1 MSNHVKTAIVYD
13 WIDKWGGV
21 ERILLIVRR
30 LFPHADFFSSYVDLE
45 KAPWAK
51 DIPIKTSFI
60 QKLPAVIRSNRVL
73 SLPFYPY
80 CFEAL
85 NLNEY
90 RLVFSIS
97 SSFAKSVI
105 TKPGV
110 VHISYILTPLRYVW
124 LYPDFYANS
133 RIKRIVTSSYMA
145 YLKKWDFVA
154 AQRPDHLIS
163 ISQTVASRCLTYYHR
178 HSDVLYPPFDE
189 EYWNRADI
197 HAKASRIIPNYF
209 LVVSR
214 LEPYKSVDL
223 VIRAFNKLKGHTLLI
238 IGEGSQER
246 RLKKISGGNI
256 HFLKRVTDQEL
267 IGYYRHARAL
277 IMPQEEDFGYVAL
290 EAQFFGCPVIAFRK
304 GGATETVMEG
314 KTGIFFDRQDE
325 VSLRN
330 AIERYHTISYNLSA
344 NIKIHGAKSVARFGK
359 AMFEDNLMKFIS
371 SKLTT

>member
-21 ERILLIVRR
+21 ERILLIVHR
-30 LFPHADFFSSYVDLE
+30 LFPHADFFTSCVDFE

-51 DIPIKTSFI
+51 EIPIKTSFI
-60 QKLPAVIRSNRVL
+60 QQLPAVIRSNRIL

-80 CFEAL
+80 GFEAL

-90 RLVFSIS
+90 RLVISIS

-105 TKPGV
+105 TKPGT
-110 VHISYILTPLRYVW
+110 VHISYILTPMRYVW
-124 LYPDFYANS
+124 LYPDFYTNS
-133 RIKRIVTSSYMA
+133 WIKRIAISPYVS

-154 AQRPDHLIS
+154 AQRPDHLLAIS
-163 ISQTVASRCLTYYHR
+163 RTVASRCESFYHR
-178 HSDVLYPPFDE
+178 RSNVLYPPFDE
-189 EYWNRADI
+189 RYWSNIGI
-197 HAKASRIIPNYF
+197 HASKPRLASNYF

-214 LEPYKSVDL
+214 LEPYKSIDL
-223 VIRAFNKLKGHTLLI
+223 VIRAFNKLKKNTLVI
-238 IGEGSQER
+238 IGEGSKER
-246 RLKKISGGNI
+246 YLKRISGSNVR
-256 HFLKRVTDQEL
+256 FLKRVTDQEL
-267 IGYYRHARAL
+267 AGYYCHAQAL

-290 EAQFFGCPVIAFRK
+290 EAQFFGCPVIAFQK
-304 GGATETVMEG
+304 GGAVETVIEG

-344 NIKIHGAKSVARFGK
+344 NTKIHGINSVARFGK
-359 AMFEDNLMKFIS
+359 TMFEDNLMKFIS